1 MTTHASVFGNAQMDK
16 LKTWKLWVKHETIV
30 YKHQQISNYAEKKGT
45 TLVLD
50 IHLEICWENNGAIY
64 WNILG
69 YVIKNWKHGKISYT
83 GSLESPQMGGDDPPK
98 KPSTNWLPG
107 GAPYSLAIS
116 SCVAGN
122 SLEDVLNAPGTVYYV
137 DAQGRLYL
145 KRLGRP
151 KRWGGDMFLE
161 ALTHNQMTHK
171 IGTRYPQNTNLCG
184 LSRHSS
190 HSAHFGP
197 DLPGF
202 STSRTGIS
210 RLLEWSNWPMGIDTL
225 PARCNWVY
233 PWHISVETSLHFF
246 LRIFHISPN
255 LRP

>member
-1 MTTHASVFGNAQMDK
+1 
-16 LKTWKLWVKHETIV
+16 
-30 YKHQQISNYAEKKGT
+30 
-45 TLVLD
+45 LD
-50 IHLEICWENNGAIY
+50 IHLDICWENNGAIY

-69 YVIKNWKHGKISYT
+69 YVIKNWKHGKISYND
-83 GSLESPQMGGDDPPK
+83 SLESPQMGGDDPPK

-116 SCVAGN
+116 CCVAGN

-151 KRWGGDMFLE
+151 KRWGGDMFRSGLDPQP
-161 ALTHNQMTHK
+161 ND
-171 IGTRYPQNTNLCG
+171 PQNQYQVTPKYQPLWSITSFFPQCPFCARSARFLYEQNGYFEAAGVKQLTNGHRYLAGKVQLGIPMAYLCG
-184 LSRHSS
+184 NIF
-190 HSAHFGP
+190 A
-197 DLPGF
+197 
-202 STSRTGIS
+202 I
-210 RLLEWSNWPMGIDTL
+210 
-225 PARCNWVY
+225 
-233 PWHISVETSLHFF
+233 F

>member
-1 MTTHASVFGNAQMDK
+1 
-16 LKTWKLWVKHETIV
+16 
-30 YKHQQISNYAEKKGT
+30 
-45 TLVLD
+45 
-50 IHLEICWENNGAIY
+50 
-64 WNILG
+64 
-69 YVIKNWKHGKISYT
+69 
-83 GSLESPQMGGDDPPK
+83 MGGNDHPK

-116 SCVAGN
+116 CCVAGN

-151 KRWGGDMFLE
+151 KRRGVACSGV

-171 IGTRYPQNTNLCG
+171 IGTSYPQNTNLCG
-184 LSRHSS
+184 LSRHFS

-197 DLPGF
+197 DLPGC
-202 STSRTGIS
+202 STSRTVIS

-233 PWHISVETSLHFF
+233 PWHISVETSLQFFGESFPLAQTLRAESLEESSQKKTAHFTQTWGKFF
-246 LRIFHISPN
+246 LSTSAFPRAPVTPSAAACRAPW
-255 LRP
+255 P